1 MTTTG
6 EKVPVGGLPG
16 SVVAS
21 KVATTGEWVDAS
33 NPLRTGFTMADEH
46 RYLIGADL
54 GTTAVKVGLFDTM
67 GHALA
72 VDTVEHTLITP
83 ATGVVEQAPDA
94 YWCAFRT
101 CLQRVLDT
109 ADIGQSA
116 ILALSLSVQGETLAF
131 LDVNGNPMGNFIVW
145 MDTRAQAEAEQIN
158 EWFGAEEML
167 ERTGQGPII
176 SLYPAAKI
184 LWMRHNRPAV
194 LARTSNIVLL
204 EDWFFQ
210 RLVGRASGEPSL
222 WCSSYLLDIRTG
234 TWWPEMLERLGIGE
248 SLLPPVV
255 PSGTP
260 LGTMLPDVADELGL
274 PRSVQVVQG
283 GLDTACGT
291 IGVGNVTPGTFSES
305 TGALTT
311 VCTMTDE
318 PVLDP
323 GGELAC
329 FCGVEPGRYLLNM
342 GAKGGIMF
350 RWLRDQLFADELLD
364 ELAGGRA
371 AYEVMDEMAA
381 TVPAGSDGLVLLP
394 HFEGAGAPDT
404 NQYGKGLLYGLNLQH
419 TRAHIARA
427 FLEASAMNVRRMV
440 DRTEAATG
448 QRIEEVRCLG
458 GASRSAL
465 WCQIKADV
473 LGRRVVTMR
482 STQDA
487 ASLGAAMLA
496 GVGVGVFESVDHA
509 ARLMGAGGL
518 DRTFEPNHDTREA
531 YDAALRRYD
540 LLVGAIAPL
549 AKELY

>member
-1 MTTTG
+1 MG
-6 EKVPVGGLPG
+6 
-16 SVVAS
+16 
-21 KVATTGEWVDAS
+21 
-33 NPLRTGFTMADEH
+33 DER

-54 GTTAVKVGLFDTM
+54 GTTAVKVGLFDTD
-67 GHALA
+67 GRAVA

-83 ATGVVEQAPDA
+83 ATGVVEQSPDV
-94 YWCAFRT
+94 YWGAFKT

-109 ADIGQSA
+109 AGINRAA
-116 ILALSLSVQGETLAF
+116 IIAMSLSVQGETLTF
-131 LDVNGNPMGNFIVW
+131 LDADGEPMGNFIVW

-158 EWFGAEEML
+158 AWFGAEEIL

-184 LWMRHNRPAV
+184 LWMRRNRPDV
-194 LARTSNIVLL
+194 LARTSRIVLL
-204 EDWFFQ
+204 EDWFCQ
-210 RLVGRASGEPSL
+210 RLTGRATGEPSL
-222 WCSSYLLDIRTG
+222 WCSSYMLDIRTG
-234 TWWPEMLERLGIGE
+234 AWWPEMLGRLGIDEGV
-248 SLLPPVV
+248 LPPVL
-255 PSGTP
+255 PSATP
-260 LGTMLPDVADELGL
+260 LGTILPEVADELGL
-274 PRSVQVVQG
+274 PRTLAIVQG

-291 IGVGNVTPGTFSES
+291 IGVGNVAPGTFSES

-311 VCTMTDE
+311 VCTMADA

-323 GGELAC
+323 DGELAC
-329 FCGVEPGRYLLNM
+329 FYGVEPGRYLLNM

-350 RWLRDQLFADELLD
+350 RWLRDQLFADELA
-364 ELAGGRA
+364 EEQAGGQP
-371 AYEVMDEMAA
+371 AYEAMDDMAA

-440 DRTEAATG
+440 DCTEAATG

-458 GASRSAL
+458 GASNSPL

-473 LGRRVVTMR
+473 LGRSVVTMR
-482 STQDA
+482 NTQDA
-487 ASLGAAMLA
+487 AALGAAMLA
-496 GVGVGVFESVDHA
+496 GVGVGVWEGVEQA
-509 ARLMGAGGL
+509 AELTGAGGI
-518 DRTFEPNHDTREA
+518 DRTFEPDPATREA
-531 YDAALRRYD
+531 YDKALRRYD
-540 LLVGAIAPL
+540 LLVGAISGI